1 MRQKLMMNRPHMSGF
16 ATMTRLTMTMISP
29 NNAIE
34 YTHCSV
40 TTLEFAS
47 EALRFEGPRKPD
59 PA

>member
-1 MRQKLMMNRPHMSGF
+1 MSSEMLGIV
-16 ATMTRLTMTMISP
+16 A
-29 NNAIE
+29 E
-34 YTHCSV
+34 HCFF